1 MKKIILKIE
10 GYMNRIFFNKLFFI
24 AFFVFFFCGEISV
37 FADTKKVINQMHVNE
52 DSNDAPSKAFI
63 QWKNDFAVLAKK
75 EGITP
80 TFVDFILTRMELIP
94 SVVRS
99 DRNQPEFLTGFWE
112 YMDRAVSSERIKKG
126 YEMLHRHAKQLNDVA
141 LKYDVPAHYLVAFW
155 GLETNYGKYKG
166 NISTLNAL
174 TTLAFDQRRRNFFT
188 QELITFL
195 KIMDREKTLDFKG
208 SWAGAFGH
216 FQFMPTTYMAYA
228 VDGNN
233 DGSVDVVHDL
243 EDAFASAGHYL
254 KTMHWQKNIR
264 WGREVVFQK
273 KLDWSQLDYDTEQ
286 PIHAWEKLGVMP
298 ADGTLWKAE
307 DKEISAVLRM
317 PAGIDGP
324 LFLTYDNFK
333 TIMRWNKSE
342 LYALAVGL
350 LADRISGQSDRIY
363 KHRVQRPFSYKNVKQ
378 IQYHLRELGYY
389 TGEIDGRP
397 GVGTRTAIKA
407 YQKDNG
413 LPQDGFM
420 DEKLLNKIKGYNK

>member
-1 MKKIILKIE
+1 
-10 GYMNRIFFNKLFFI
+10 MNQNSFSKLFFI
-24 AFFVFFFCGEISV
+24 TFFVFALGGQISV
-37 FADTKKVINQMHVNE
+37 FADTKKTQIKEN
-52 DSNDAPSKAFI
+52 SNAISSEAFV

-75 EGITP
+75 EGVTP
-80 TFVDFILTRMELIP
+80 AFVDFIITRMELLP

-112 YMDRAVSSERIKKG
+112 YTDRAVSFERIKKG
-126 YEMLHRHAKQLNDVA
+126 REMLYRHAKQLNDVA

-155 GLETNYGKYKG
+155 GLETNYGTHKG
-166 NISTLNAL
+166 NVSTLNAL

-188 QELITFL
+188 RELITFL

-243 EDAFASAGHYL
+243 DDAFVSAANYL
-254 KTMHWQKNIR
+254 KTMRWQKNIR
-264 WGREVVFQK
+264 WGREVVLQK
-273 KLDWSQLDYDTEQ
+273 KLDWTQFDYDTEQ
-286 PIHAWEKLGVMP
+286 PLHVWEKLGVVP
-298 ADGTLWKAE
+298 ADGTQWKAE

-350 LADRISGQSDRIY
+350 LADRISDQSDRIY
-363 KHRVQRPFSYKNVKQ
+363 KTRVHHPLSYANVKQ
-378 IQYHLRELGYY
+378 IQSRLRELGYY

-397 GVGTRTAIKA
+397 GAGTRTAVKA